1 MDMKIRCVV
10 VDDEPLAR
18 EGLLRYIERIDWLEL
33 AGECEDA
40 VELDRCLRE
49 SGGVDL
55 VFLDIEMPLMSGVDY
70 LATVDKAPMV
80 IFTTAYE
87 QYALKAYELDVVDY
101 LLKPISFARFL
112 KAVTKAR
119 ELLSL
124 KRGGESEGRDYIFLR
139 SDKKYYRLSFDEI
152 CYVEAVENY
161 VKVVSDKSVILTRTT
176 LKSLL
181 SELPQRSFVQIH
193 KSVAVNL
200 DRVEAVE
207 GNMVVVLG
215 AVLQMSRGFR
225 EEFMRRIERGASM

>member
-1 MDMKIRCVV
+1 MDVKVRCVV

-18 EGLLRYIERIDWLEL
+18 EGLLRYIERIDWLEVV
-33 AGECEDA
+33 GECEDA
-40 VELDRCLRE
+40 LGLDRCLRE
-49 SGGVDL
+49 CAPVDL

-70 LATVDKAPMV
+70 LSTLERAPMV

-112 KAVTKAR
+112 KGAVKAR

-124 KRGGESEGRDYIFLR
+124 KRGVADEGRDYIFLR
-139 SDKKYYRLSFDEI
+139 SDKKYHRVNFAEI
-152 CYVEAVENY
+152 CYLEAVENY
-161 VKVVSDKSVILTRTT
+161 VKVISDKSVILTRGT
-176 LKSLL
+176 LKGLL
-181 SELPQRSFVQIH
+181 AELPARSFVQIH

-207 GNMVVVLG
+207 GNMVVVPG
-215 AVLQMSRGFR
+215 AVLQMSRGYR
-225 EEFMRRIERGASM
+225 EGMIGRL